1 MLFRFYFFYGKYIFL
16 WGQRQGSRVKNACCF
31 HRGSESSTS
40 SLIGQFTTTCES
52 SSKESTSSS
61 GIPGQLR
68 SHTHVHESMYMK
80 TKSKYQQELYK
91 IGANIHDNGHGK
103 SLMRLQLYAKNYKQL
118 KTLKWKK

>member
-1 MLFRFYFFYGKYIFL
+1 MLFRFYFFLWKISI
-16 WGQRQGSRVKNACCF
+16 WGQRRGSRVKNACCF
-31 HRGSESSTS
+31 YRGSEPSTS
-40 SLIGQFTTTCES
+40 SLIGQFTTTWKS

-68 SHTHVHESMYMK
+68 SHAHVHESMYMK

-118 KTLKWKK
+118 KTLKGKK